1 MRADIGYERT
11 LGVHDFSAIGAFR
24 YTKNEMTGMTQDFKD
39 ANISLRLNYSYDKRY
54 LAELTLAVMGSN
66 KFDTKRIQYYLYS
79 LIHRNLLLASES

>member
-54 LAELTLAVMGSN
+54 LAELWGPTN
-66 KFDTKRIQYYLYS
+66 
-79 LIHRNLLLASES
+79 LIKTIVFSFLRL